1 MTKQGNI
8 VNNEKVIRMN
18 IEINSQNWNISSL
31 LGRFSEVSFLSDYT
45 IKTIERI
52 ISLNNEYDEYIILYT

>member
-1 MTKQGNI
+1 MTKQGNL
-8 VNNEKVIRMN
+8 VNNEKFIRMN

-31 LGRFSEVSFLSDYT
+31 LGRFSEVSFLSDYK

>member
-8 VNNEKVIRMN
+8 VNNEKFIRMN

-52 ISLNNEYDEYIILYT
+52 MSLNNEYDEYIILYT

>member
-31 LGRFSEVSFLSDYT
+31 LGRFSEVSFLYDYT

>member
-1 MTKQGNI
+1 MTKQGNL
-8 VNNEKVIRMN
+8 VNNEKFIRMN
-18 IEINSQNWNISSL
+18 IEITSQNWNISSL
-31 LGRFSEVSFLSDYT
+31 LGRFSEVSFLSDYK

>member
-8 VNNEKVIRMN
+8 VNNEKFIRMN

-31 LGRFSEVSFLSDYT
+31 LGRFSEVSFLSDYK